1 MAEESRSPLKQTTP
15 TATSPRLDYGLGG
28 DILNR
33 LAEAAEVKDT
43 AFGDAMTDI
52 SADFVEAGK
61 DIKVKE
67 EKEQEEKEQ
76 LEDDVLD
83 REAAWYAKF
92 DAMRNR
98 ATWASED
105 LYVKFEAYEESQKEL
120 YLQAVR
126 DGDKKTQNALL
137 RAQTDRYSSTNGWK
151 AIIEMAEETERDDL
165 YSNYVLQND
174 PDAVH
179 IIGELAAQ
187 ENFDI
192 DYNENNEMIF
202 KVNMPNG
209 EVRDVTLRE
218 VQGWLEGSLKANK
231 AFAEVD
237 VVLNTV
243 KEMGIKDLTSTE
255 LEEGSQDYNRVKKSI
270 TRSVKEQNIKSW
282 LTDVPD
288 YADQPF
294 IEDLIEGA
302 EYQYLVK
309 DIIGRLNLDE
319 TVFKGG
325 VDNMLMNFDTNN
337 DKKLDSGEIATLM
350 ENRDAVRQVIMES
363 INSNNLGPNFNKL
376 KDAVVAWN
384 MEKAQEIYREG
395 SKQGQREYALTGW
408 TADGYTKK

>member
-1 MAEESRSPLKQTTP
+1 M
-15 TATSPRLDYGLGG
+15 
-28 DILNR
+28 
-33 LAEAAEVKDT
+33 
-43 AFGDAMTDI
+43 
-52 SADFVEAGK
+52 
-61 DIKVKE
+61 
-67 EKEQEEKEQ
+67 
-76 LEDDVLD
+76 
-83 REAAWYAKF
+83 
-92 DAMRNR
+92 
-98 ATWASED
+98 
-105 LYVKFEAYEESQKEL
+105 
-120 YLQAVR
+120 QAVR

-137 RAQTDRYSSTNGWK
+137 RAQSARYASTTGWK
-151 AIIEMAEETERDDL
+151 TIIEMAEETEREDL

-218 VQGWLEGSLKANK
+218 VQGWMEGSLKANK

-243 KEMGIKDLTSTE
+243 KEMGMNNLTSTE
-255 LEEGSQDYNRVKKSI
+255 LKEGSQDYNRVKKGI
-270 TRSVKEQNIKSW
+270 TRSVNEQNIKSW
-282 LTDVPD
+282 LTDTPD

-337 DKKLDSGEIATLM
+337 DKKLDGGEIATLM

-363 INSNNLGPNFNKL
+363 INSNILGPNFNKL

-395 SKQGQREYALTGW
+395 SKQGQREDIISGFDANDFPGS
-408 TADGYTKK
+408 KKK